1 MKAIDIWMALTLTF
15 VFASLI
21 EFAIV
26 NVIMRKER
34 AQELRKKAIQA
45 AKRVSMNDKMKKMF
59 KTRGRRSEW
68 GEGRFEREMGYETC
82 SCTFIFVR

>member
-26 NVIMRKER
+26 NVVLRKEQQR
-34 AQELRKKAIQA
+34 TLQKQAILA
-45 AKRVSMNDKMKKMF
+45 AKRVRNKTTKAKNAF
-59 KTRGRRSEW
+59 KITQQLGVFSK
-68 GEGRFEREMGYETC
+68 
-82 SCTFIFVR
+82 